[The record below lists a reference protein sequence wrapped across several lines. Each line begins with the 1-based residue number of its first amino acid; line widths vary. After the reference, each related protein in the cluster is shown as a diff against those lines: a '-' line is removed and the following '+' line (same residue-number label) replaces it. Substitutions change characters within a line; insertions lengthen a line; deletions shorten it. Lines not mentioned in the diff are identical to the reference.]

1 MKLSSWPKYQNK
13 EIISAL
19 KILKSGKVNYW
30 TGKENKNFEKQ
41 FQKYFNVKHAVTVAN
56 GTAALYLAVKV
67 LNLKKNSEIL
77 VTPRSYF
84 ASASCIL
91 MNDCKAKFTDIDLA
105 TQNICVENLEKN
117 ISNKTKAIICV
128 HLNGY
133 PCDME
138 KIMKIAKK
146 NNIFVIEDCS
156 QAHGAMIKNKHVGS
170 FGDIGV
176 WSFCQDKIIS
186 TGGEGGMISTKNTS
200 FYKKI
205 WSMKDQ
211 GRNIDK
217 IGRSKNNK
225 FQYLHDYL
233 GLNLRMTEVQ
243 AKLGSIQLLSL
254 KDTIKK
260 RNFNAN
266 LIINFLKKYSDIF
279 DIFKIKKNYKHAYYR
294 LCVPLKISKK
304 KINDLLNQCSK
315 KKIEIFSGPC
325 PEIYKE
331 KIFKKYLRNKFFLK
345 NANYLSGRTVSFLV
359 DQTISKK
366 KMKIFLKKLEFMID
380 KIK

>member
-1 MKLSSWPKYQNK
+1 
-13 EIISAL
+13 
-19 KILKSGKVNYW
+19 
-30 TGKENKNFEKQ
+30 
-41 FQKYFNVKHAVTVAN
+41 
-56 GTAALYLAVKV
+56 
-67 LNLKKNSEIL
+67 
-77 VTPRSYF
+77 
-84 ASASCIL
+84 